1 MDVCGQRVRGRAVLD
16 GNPWRIYRKVS
27 HGQSGGARKRR
38 QRSPADPCRSG
49 AQPVAA
55 LAAAVQKN
63 AKRRCISCGRKRLRQ
78 IALLATGNERDGRAT
93 PKPFALVAASLAG
106 LQFPLDVGERSLSP
120 FRSVDVQHP
129 SSRSNKTTCTW
140 MLIDKPQ
147 PSCTRHVTLDRC
159 SVSCPFPCALAFA
172 VLARRWP
179 PRAYFSSRHSA
190 QKGQP
195 ARSLLLSFRFAQ
207 RYVRRLTGASACFF
221 LLVAQVFG
229 SIPLTSLTSNTSV
242 RDHYAQKTG
251 NYPFLRDI

>member
-93 PKPFALVAASLAG
+93 PKPFALVTASLAG
-106 LQFPLDVGERSLSP
+106 LQFPLDVGNAHCRPSVLS
-120 FRSVDVQHP
+120 
-129 SSRSNKTTCTW
+129 
-140 MLIDKPQ
+140 
-147 PSCTRHVTLDRC
+147 
-159 SVSCPFPCALAFA
+159 
-172 VLARRWP
+172 
-179 PRAYFSSRHSA
+179 
-190 QKGQP
+190 
-195 ARSLLLSFRFAQ
+195 
-207 RYVRRLTGASACFF
+207 
-221 LLVAQVFG
+221 
-229 SIPLTSLTSNTSV
+229 TSNTHCRDPTRQHV
-242 RDHYAQKTG
+242 RGCSSTNHNHHALATLHLTDVRFRALSPAHWLSL
-251 NYPFLRDI
+251 FLRGDGHHGLILAPVTVLKRGSPLAPCSFPFALPNDMCGV